1 MEEIKD
7 TAAVATERPRLTR
20 EEQEVIITTSA
31 ADELAEV
38 YTADPIY
45 MRRLDKRVEQDP
57 GNYKVKNR
65 NTYSATYT
73 MPKRLLQFRLP
84 TAPRELTEEQRAELR
99 ERMKKAQA
107 ARQNKVSINSQ
118 PNS

>member
-7 TAAVATERPRLTR
+7 TAAVATERPKLTR

-45 MRRLDKRVEQDP
+45 IRRFDRKVEQDP
-57 GNYKVKNR
+57 EHYKVKSR
-65 NTYSATYT
+65 NAYSATYT
-73 MPKRLLQFRLP
+73 MPKRLLQFRIP
-84 TAPRELTEEQRAELR
+84 SAPRELTDEQRAELR
-99 ERMKKAQA
+99 ERMKKLQV
-107 ARQNKVSINSQ
+107 ARQNKASVDSQ
-118 PNS
+118 LSS

>member
-7 TAAVATERPRLTR
+7 TAAVATERPKLTR

-45 MRRLDKRVEQDP
+45 IRRFDRKVEQDP
-57 GNYKVKNR
+57 EHYKVKSR
-65 NTYSATYT
+65 NAYSATYT
-73 MPKRLLQFRLP
+73 MPKRLLQVRTP
-84 TAPRELTEEQRAELR
+84 SAPRELTDEQRAELR
-99 ERMKKAQA
+99 ERMKKLQV
-107 ARQNKVSINSQ
+107 ARQNKASVDSQ
-118 PNS
+118 PSS

>member
-20 EEQEVIITTSA
+20 DEQEVIITTSA

-45 MRRLDKRVEQDP
+45 IRRLDRKVEQDP
-57 GNYKVKNR
+57 EHYKVKSR
-65 NTYSATYT
+65 NAYSVTYT
-73 MPKRLLQFRLP
+73 MPKRLLQFRTP
-84 TAPRELTEEQRAELR
+84 SAPRELTEEQRE
-99 ERMKKAQA
+99 A
-107 ARQNKVSINSQ
+107 ARDRIKKMNERRKINSQ
-118 PNS
+118 SSSPII

>member
-1 MEEIKD
+1 MESEN
-7 TAAVATERPRLTR
+7 VMRATDERPRLTR

-45 MRRLDKRVEQDP
+45 IRKLDKRVEQDP
-57 GNYKVKNR
+57 GNYKVKSR

-107 ARQNKVSINSQ
+107 ARQNKASINSQ